1 MNMKARRSSA
11 RSNRA
16 RNLKRNLFNYKYRG
30 KTLATTTVIVA
41 MLAVLV
47 VGLKVATN
55 VDSTIEVTVNDDVAV
70 NSQSIVAV
78 EDMVTAPSTE
88 TAAVTAVAAPEPVQE
103 STFENKV
110 VASTEGTLNIRSS
123 ADTGSELVG
132 QMDKGAVGDIVAVEG
147 EWTKIKSGDVEG
159 YVKTEFVLSGEEAES
174 FVQENADLVG
184 VINDEGVRIR
194 TDASTEAE
202 VVNMIPKD
210 TKVDVIETT
219 DGWVKISLEGVEFTP
234 AIAEDGTVVENSTE
248 VTATEGY
255 VSADFIEIEPELD
268 YAKSAE
274 DIKAEQ
280 EAAAAAAKAAK
291 AAETAKKTTT
301 TAKSNTSNKKTNTGS
316 STTVATTQTAATPAD
331 VSDAY
336 LLACLVNAEAN
347 GDSYEGQLAVANVVL
362 NRVRAGW
369 GSISS
374 VIYAKGQFSVVNST
388 MPNYLNNG
396 PSAVSQQAANDAIA
410 GTNNVGSCLYFKPS
424 VPSTSNYTK
433 IGAHYFY

>member
-1 MNMKARRSSA
+1 
-11 RSNRA
+11 
-16 RNLKRNLFNYKYRG
+16 
-30 KTLATTTVIVA
+30 

-88 TAAVTAVAAPEPVQE
+88 TAAVTAVAAPEPVQQSE
-103 STFENKV
+103 FENKV
-110 VASTEGTLNIRSS
+110 VASTEGTLNIRFS
-123 ADTGSELVG
+123 ADTESELVG

-159 YVKTEFVLSGEEAES
+159 YVKTEFVLSGEEAET
-174 FVQENADLVG
+174 FVQENADLLG
-184 VINDEGVRIR
+184 VIVDEGVRIR

-210 TKVDVIETT
+210 TKVDVLETT
-219 DGWVKISLEGVEFTP
+219 DEWVKISLEGVEFTP
-234 AIAEDGTVVENSTE
+234 AIAADGTVVEDSTE

-255 VSADFIEIEPELD
+255 ISADFIEVEPELD

-274 DIKAEQ
+274 EIKAEQ
-280 EAAAAAAKAAK
+280 EAAAAAAKAAEEAK

-301 TAKSNTSNKKTNTGS
+301 TKSNTTSKKTNSSG
-316 STTVATTQTAATPAD
+316 STTVATTQTSATPAD